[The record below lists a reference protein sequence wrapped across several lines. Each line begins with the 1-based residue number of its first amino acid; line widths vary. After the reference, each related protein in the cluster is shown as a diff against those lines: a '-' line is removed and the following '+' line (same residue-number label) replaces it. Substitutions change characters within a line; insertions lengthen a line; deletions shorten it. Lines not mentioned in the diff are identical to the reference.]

1 MNNLY
6 YNESQYPEKL
16 EIYFSKANIKLG
28 YASALIFF
36 ILGLYLFFT
45 LKSGVILC
53 LFPIFISLVSLNS
66 SVKMSKNSNIIQLFI
81 SNKHITSKESKVFK
95 WQNISE
101 EKIEEIRSG
110 KSSITHLT
118 FYYNNRKVLINV
130 QNLDF
135 DSFQLETAIK
145 VYRKRF
151 ENSISQ

>member
-16 EIYFSKANIKLG
+16 NIFFSKSSIKLG
-28 YASALIFF
+28 YAGAMFFF

-45 LKSGVILC
+45 LKSGLILC
-53 LFPIFISLVSLNS
+53 LFPVFISLILLNS
-66 SVKMSKNSNIIQLFI
+66 SIKMSKNSHEVQLSI
-81 SNKHITSKESKVFK
+81 SNKQISIKEGKVFK

-101 EKIEEIRSG
+101 EKIEEIQSG

-118 FYYNNRKVLINV
+118 FYYNNSKVLFKI
-130 QNLDF
+130 QDLDF
-135 DSFQLETAIK
+135 DSRQLETALK
-145 VYRKRF
+145 VYRKRY